1 MILPLLIN
9 LVMINGIIVFPHE
22 KNVAAL
28 PTGWEVGGGPPGAA
42 YQLIMASFKRLMEI
56 YLNQSS

>member
-1 MILPLLIN
+1 
-9 LVMINGIIVFPHE
+9 MINGIIVFPHE

-56 YLNQSS
+56 CLNQSS